1 MNEKKGRKTKGRDGE
16 WEEVKKKE
24 KKQRKNFIVILLLHG
39 EQLLHAVLHEDF
51 NWHQRDII

>member
-1 MNEKKGRKTKGRDGE
+1 MNEKKGRDGE